1 MCACWW
7 DWPNRKEKFKLQ
19 DKDSLLQNPRGDKA
33 GCDAVRS
40 WKELEEEKLAF
51 STKRNSSSIVTGGKA
66 ERIHAFYIQMA
77 QKNDCPPHS
86 RLNTADPGE
95 EKRPSLSKDQFGNRS
110 QNLWPRTPPSGPS
123 WGMSSERLTQICSQ
137 KLYLQEGRILHKDP
151 QQRIGQLD
159 YSKIVGRSAI
169 KLAKVILWGR
179 RI

>member
-1 MCACWW
+1 M
-7 DWPNRKEKFKLQ
+7 F
-19 DKDSLLQNPRGDKA
+19 NPTPTPTPPLPTRKA
-33 GCDAVRS
+33 G
-40 WKELEEEKLAF
+40 EESPEKRMRGRGREKGGGVGRA
-51 STKRNSSSIVTGGKA
+51 GGKA